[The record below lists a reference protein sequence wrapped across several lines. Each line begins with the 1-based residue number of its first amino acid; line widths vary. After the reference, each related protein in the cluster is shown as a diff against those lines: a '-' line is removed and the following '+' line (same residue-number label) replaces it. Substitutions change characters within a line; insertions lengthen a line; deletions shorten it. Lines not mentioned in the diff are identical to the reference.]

1 MTDEEFIAGF
11 EACTLPAET
20 FHHEQHV
27 RMAWLYLQRYSVL
40 QALERFSENLKR
52 FATANGKPN
61 LYHETITWAYV
72 LLIHERISRSPPQGW
87 EDFRAANADLLD
99 WKNNILKSFYS
110 EETLQ
115 SELARRVFVFPDRRS
130 IC

>member
-1 MTDEEFIAGF
+1 MTAEEFIAGF
-11 EACTLPAET
+11 EACTLPGES

-27 RMAWLYLQRYSVL
+27 RVAWLYLQRYSVL
-40 QALERFSENLKR
+40 ETLERFSKNLKR

-72 LLIHERISRSPPQGW
+72 LLINDRISRRPYESW
-87 EDFRAANADLLD
+87 EDFRNANTDLLD
-99 WKNNILKSFYS
+99 WKNSILKTFYS

-115 SELARRVFVFPDRRS
+115 SELARRIFVFPDRRS